1 MNAGAAASFEDL
13 FHVFIESD
21 ERVGTAVA
29 EAHGGGY
36 EAGGETI
43 GEGSEFDGDLGI
55 DVHGPMGEA
64 GALDSG
70 KDGRGER
77 ETWRIGEADDP
88 VKRSEAEAFPEKIEM
103 GFSVADETSQAGF
116 GPALVTCAGAE
127 QSDRAVEGLQVFLE
141 VA

>member
-1 MNAGAAASFEDL
+1 MNAGAAAGFEDL
-13 FHVFIESD
+13 LHVFVESD
-21 ERVGTAVA
+21 EGGGIAVA

-43 GEGSEFDGDLGI
+43 GEGSEFHGDLGI

-70 KDGRGER
+70 EDGRGER
-77 ETWRIGEADDP
+77 ETWGIGETDDP

-103 GFSVADETSQAGF
+103 GFGVAEEARQAGF
-116 GPALVTCAGAE
+116 SPALVTCVCA
-127 QSDRAVEGLQVFLE
+127 
-141 VA
+141 

>member
-1 MNAGAAASFEDL
+1 
-13 FHVFIESD
+13 
-21 ERVGTAVA
+21 
-29 EAHGGGY
+29 
-36 EAGGETI
+36 
-43 GEGSEFDGDLGI
+43 
-55 DVHGPMGEA
+55 MGEA